1 MDSPP
6 ASDSVVL
13 HSEDKSKTKRSSIMF
28 ISTRMLRE
36 VLGWLMCLARGRARK
51 QLVLMGLDSLIASD
65 DADDVTNP
73 FDFK

>member
-1 MDSPP
+1 
-6 ASDSVVL
+6 
-13 HSEDKSKTKRSSIMF
+13 MF